1 MFGKF
6 RGTRWLLGALLL
18 GALECA
24 GLFAIEVAVVTP
36 AQAQFWNGW
45 GGGSSQPRRPSRPS
59 RSGGFFNNLFGPESA
74 PYPDREQRD
83 YGEPRHQSTSEGGAK
98 APPPPRK
105 DAKGADQVQPTTSV
119 VVLGDGMADWLAY
132 GLEDAFSDA
141 PEIAIVRKNKS
152 YSGLLRYDTNPKDD
166 LDWWHVARDILNQ
179 EKANYVVMMLG
190 VSDRQNI
197 RERDLAKEAEKSAK
211 EEQDKK
217 DAAAKPD
224 EQGKTGDKTGD
235 KAGEQ
240 TDKSADAKTDK
251 PDAKAAKKPAANG
264 VVEFQSEQWERI
276 YNRRIDDT
284 IAALK
289 SKGVP
294 VFWVGLP
301 PIRGTKSTAETSYLN
316 NLYRQRAERAGIIYI
331 DVWDGFVDEAGKF
344 TTFGPDYEGQKRRL
358 RSADGVYFTKY
369 GARKLAHYVER
380 EIRRYM
386 SNRIVALPTAPMG
399 PTTEPGKPTQRPL
412 AGPVVPLTVT
422 TSTGEDLLGG
432 GAASR
437 VHGDAIATQVL
448 VKGEALSPQR
458 GRADDFAW
466 PPGSALRVE
475 PAAAPA
481 AAPVKKSETPAAPAA
496 PAVAA
501 VAPAP
506 VAPAVKPAPAAV
518 AKQPEPA
525 MPSIAAPEPDSN
537 RSRASVEPNEPG
549 KPAEPA
555 RQRTAPKTTR
565 EAEAERRNAPPRP
578 PRSVQRSNSES
589 GRGGLFGIFR

>member
-6 RGTRWLLGALLL
+6 RGTRWLIGALLV

-24 GLFAIEVAVVTP
+24 GLFAVEVAVTTP

-45 GGGSSQPRRPSRPS
+45 GGGSSQPRRAARPS
-59 RSGGFFNNLFGPESA
+59 RSGGFFNNLFGPDSA
-74 PYPDREQRD
+74 PYPEREQRD
-83 YGEPRHQSTSEGGAK
+83 YGEPRHQTGAEGGAK
-98 APPPPRK
+98 APAPPRK
-105 DAKGADQVQPTTSV
+105 DAKGADQIPPTTSV

-141 PEIAIVRKNKS
+141 PEIAIVRKNKT

-217 DAAAKPD
+217 DAAAK
-224 EQGKTGDKTGD
+224 GDKP
-235 KAGEQ
+235 GEPAKDG
-240 TDKSADAKTDK
+240 DKSADAKTEK
-251 PDAKAAKKPAANG
+251 PDPKAKKPANG

-276 YNRRIDDT
+276 YDRRIDDT

-316 NLYRQRAERAGIIYI
+316 NLYRQRAERAGVVYI

-386 SNRIVALPTAPMG
+386 SNRIVALPSAPAAV
-399 PTTEPGKPTQRPL
+399 TTEPGKPAQRPL

-422 TSTGEDLLGG
+422 TSAGEDLLGG

-437 VHGDAIATQVL
+437 VHGDTTASQVL
-448 VKGEALSPQR
+448 VKGEPLSPQR

-475 PAAAPA
+475 PAPAPA
-481 AAPVKKSETPAAPAA
+481 APPVKKSETPAAPA
-496 PAVAA
+496 VAA
-501 VAPAP
+501 VAPA
-506 VAPAVKPAPAAV
+506 APA
-518 AKQPEPA
+518 
-525 MPSIAAPEPDSN
+525 PSIVAPEPDAG
-537 RSRASVEPNEPG
+537 RSQAAVEPV
-549 KPAEPA
+549 KPKP
-555 RQRTAPKTTR
+555 APKTTR
-565 EAEAERRNAPPRP
+565 EAEAERRNATPRP
-578 PRSVQRSNSES
+578 PRSVQRQNSEPR
-589 GRGGLFGIFR
+589 GGGLFGIFR

>member
-1 MFGKF
+1 MFGTF
-6 RGTRWLLGALLL
+6 RGTRWLLGTLLVA
-18 GALECA
+18 ALEATC
-24 GLFAIEVAVVTP
+24 LFAVEIAVTTP
-36 AQAQFWNGW
+36 AQAQFWNSW
-45 GGGSSQPRRPSRPS
+45 GGGSSQPRRAARPS
-59 RSGGFFNNLFGPESA
+59 RSGGFFNNLFGPDSA
-74 PYPDREQRD
+74 PYPERD
-83 YGEPRHQSTSEGGAK
+83 YGEPRHQGPAEGGAK

-105 DAKGADQVQPTTSV
+105 DAKTGADQVQPTTSV
-119 VVLGDGMADWLAY
+119 LVMGDGMADWLAY

-141 PEIAIVRKNKS
+141 PEIAIIRKNRTI
-152 YSGLLRYDTNPKDD
+152 SGLLRYDTNPKDD
-166 LDWWHVARDILNQ
+166 QDWWHVAREILNQ

-217 DAAAKPD
+217 DAAAKPG
-224 EQGKTGDKTGD
+224 EPGKDGD
-235 KAGEQ
+235 KAGDKTE
-240 TDKSADAKTDK
+240 KSADAATEK
-251 PDAKAAKKPAANG
+251 PGAKPNKPANG

-276 YNRRIDDT
+276 YTRRIDDT

-301 PIRGTKSTAETSYLN
+301 PIRGTKSTSEASYLN
-316 NLYRQRAERAGIIYI
+316 NLYRQRAERAGIVYI

-358 RSADGVYFTKY
+358 RSADGVFFTKY

-386 SNRIVALPTAPMG
+386 SNRIVALPSAPAA
-399 PTTEPGKPTQRPL
+399 PAAEPGKPAQRPL

-422 TSTGEDLLGG
+422 TAAAEDLLGG
-432 GAASR
+432 GTASR
-437 VHGDAIATQVL
+437 VHGDAIASQVL
-448 VKGEALSPQR
+448 VKGEPLSPQR

-475 PAAAPA
+475 PAPAPAA
-481 AAPVKKSETPAAPAA
+481 AAPVKKSETPAAPN
-496 PAVAA
+496 VAA
-501 VAPAP
+501 VAPAAAP
-506 VAPAVKPAPAAV
+506 VAPA
-518 AKQPEPA
+518 
-525 MPSIAAPEPDSN
+525 PSIVAPEPNAN
-537 RSRASVEPNEPG
+537 RSQAAVEPKASEQA
-549 KPAEPA
+549 KPKP
-555 RQRTAPKTTR
+555 APKTTR

-578 PRSVQRSNSES
+578 PRSVQRQN
-589 GRGGLFGIFR
+589 GNDRGGLFGIFR